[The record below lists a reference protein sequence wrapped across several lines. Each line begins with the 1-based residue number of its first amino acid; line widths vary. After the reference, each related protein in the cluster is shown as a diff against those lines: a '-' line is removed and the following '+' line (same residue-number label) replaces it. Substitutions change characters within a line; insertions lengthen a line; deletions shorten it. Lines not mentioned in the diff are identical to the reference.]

1 MWPKFDFMRRLKSRL
16 LIGGETFF
24 GQLSL
29 FGHLTLTGDS
39 RPLVDPTHPI
49 QVFLDKL
56 EHQDSD
62 LIGFVVVRP
71 LIPS

>member
-1 MWPKFDFMRRLKSRL
+1 MRRLKCRL

-24 GQLSL
+24 QRFFN
-29 FGHLTLTGDS
+29 FGHLTLTGQYE
-39 RPLVDPTHPI
+39 PLVGPRHTI
-49 QVFLDKL
+49 QVFLEHL
-56 EHQDSD
+56 EHQDLD

>member
-1 MWPKFDFMRRLKSRL
+1 MRRLKCRL

-24 GQLSL
+24 QRFFN

-39 RPLVDPTHPI
+39 RPLVDPTLPI
-49 QVFLDKL
+49 QVFLEQL
-56 EHQDSD
+56 EHQVLD
-62 LIGFVVVRP
+62 LIGFVVIRP